1 MKTIENYIYQ
11 VMLSNHFE
19 MAYNRNGYIFERQ
32 QTLKSANELIN
43 NGDNTTEV
51 TFFETTPNTANKGFC
66 IENVLGDFLSA
77 ASMGRIDH
85 PSAVILHDDFFSNPV
100 FMGRDIPSPL
110 CVSID
115 AAKEL
120 WFSVYKLVS
129 DTDGL
134 SKITLNEFERFRTYH
149 NIHISYS
156 LSYSPTK
163 VWVTSEP
170 ITEQKIVKNETEDYT
185 ASYKYECK
193 NAKEIVFALLHYC
206 ISNGYVLKKCRL
218 CGKYFI
224 PRKAQENFCTRQFSY
239 TNWEGIQKR
248 YKTCKQAKKSI
259 LQTIKAR
266 KATVKDMLDERVK
279 MNGIPF
285 SELVCDDD
293 INYALETY
301 PANRDLKSF
310 EDSVPGFESSVKGNP
325 SIENLIAYEKYVFV
339 DCEKYYKRYGR
350 RGVKK

>member
-1 MKTIENYIYQ
+1 MKAIENYIYQ

-19 MAYNRNGYIFERQ
+19 MVYNKDGVIFERQ
-32 QTLKSANELIN
+32 QTLHTANELIH
-43 NGDNTTEV
+43 NGDNNTEV
-51 TFFETTPNTANKGFC
+51 PFFETTPKTTNRDFC
-66 IENVLGDFLSA
+66 VENVLGDFLAA
-77 ASMGRIDH
+77 ASIGRIDH

-110 CVSID
+110 CVSLD

-170 ITEQKIVKNETEDYT
+170 ITEQKIVKNEIEDYT
-185 ASYKYECK
+185 TSYKYECR

-206 ISNGYVLKKCRL
+206 ISNSYVLKKCRL

-248 YKTCKQAKKSI
+248 YKTCKLAKKSI

-266 KATVKDMLDERVK
+266 KATVKDMLDERVR

-285 SELVCDDD
+285 TELITPDEESF
-293 INYALETY
+293 ALETF
-301 PANRDLKSF
+301 AENRDLKSF
-310 EDSVPGFESSVKGNP
+310 NDCVTNFEAAVKKNP
-325 SIENLIAYEKYVFV
+325 SIENLIAYEKYVFI